1 MDLEEHLGQVVD
13 GDLPF
18 IDDQGQ
24 TVRIGDYFG
33 LGHPIVMILAY
44 YNCPMLC
51 GVVLRSATRGLG
63 ALALQL
69 GKDYQAL
76 TVSIDPHDSSAA
88 AVVKR
93 GATLAGGGFARVAES
108 SATPSDRAARP
119 WPFLTGAQASIDR
132 LTDQVGFRYA
142 YDKTSAQYAH
152 PAALIVLTSEG
163 RIARYLYGAEFSP
176 QDLRFAL
183 VEAGSGRIGT
193 IVDRVLLTCYR
204 FDPAT
209 RRYGPFMAG
218 FLRIGAIFIF
228 AAVATLIVLMMRIDR
243 KRALAPRAA
252 PTWERNRP

>member
-1 MDLEEHLGQVVD
+1 M
-13 GDLPF
+13 
-18 IDDQGQ
+18 
-24 TVRIGDYFG
+24 
-33 LGHPIVMILAY
+33 
-44 YNCPMLC
+44 
-51 GVVLRSATRGLG
+51 
-63 ALALQL
+63 
-69 GKDYQAL
+69 
-76 TVSIDPHDSSAA
+76 
-88 AVVKR
+88 
-93 GATLAGGGFARVAES
+93 
-108 SATPSDRAARP
+108 
-119 WPFLTGAQASIDR
+119 
-132 LTDQVGFRYA
+132 
-142 YDKTSAQYAH
+142 
-152 PAALIVLTSEG
+152 LIVLTSEG

-252 PTWERNRP
+252 PSWERNRP